1 VNRWIETGFSSVDIR
16 FFLYYHFLEDILL
29 NQMEEDNMRVTY
41 IHHSGFLVETD
52 RFYYLFDYEKG
63 TLPKLNCEKPMFV
76 LSRPMTLKL
85 PTSSMRKWA
94 ASAMKIPPWVFIS
107 SSTPMATGWKSCPP
121 KSNNRRKMTGRELA
135 PAFFPRFDG
144 SLRGEY

>member
-1 VNRWIETGFSSVDIR
+1 
-16 FFLYYHFLEDILL
+16 
-29 NQMEEDNMRVTY
+29 MRVTY

-94 ASAMKIPPWVFIS
+94 ASAMRILLWAFIS
-107 SSTPMATGWKSCPP
+107 SPTPTATGWKWFPP
-121 KSNNRRKMTGRELA
+121 ENNQKRNGLTGAEMSLS
-135 PAFFPRFDG
+135 FFVF
-144 SLRGEY
+144 LWYNALIN

>member
-1 VNRWIETGFSSVDIR
+1 
-16 FFLYYHFLEDILL
+16 
-29 NQMEEDNMRVTY
+29 MRVTY

-94 ASAMKIPPWVFIS
+94 ASAMRIRQWAFIS
-107 SSTPMATGWKSCPP
+107 LPTLTDTGWKSYRPE
-121 KSNNRRKMTGRELA
+121 SNSQIIIQRHA
-135 PAFFPRFDG
+135 IA
-144 SLRGEY
+144 